1 MRALKFSLLAVAAL
15 FLLFTA
21 SPGSAQDWTAYTPQS
36 FAAAQSEG
44 KTLVVHVHAV
54 WCPTCKAQMPTLD
67 ELKAESGL
75 SKVVFMRVDFDKEKA
90 FLKDHRVATQSTI
103 LVFQGQ
109 KETARSVAETD
120 RARLRALVLGAVQS

>member
-1 MRALKFSLLAVAAL
+1 
-15 FLLFTA
+15 
-21 SPGSAQDWTAYTPQS
+21 
-36 FAAAQSEG
+36 
-44 KTLVVHVHAV
+44 
-54 WCPTCKAQMPTLD
+54 MPTLD